1 MSTITYTI
9 TSDSNAM
16 PATYKLLSISVSN
29 EVNRI
34 SYAEMVLIDG
44 DYSKQVYSISDGDFF
59 DPGKKINISIREEGE
74 AEEEKVIFK
83 GSVVTQSLRYDQGNS
98 LLTVEM
104 SDDAIKMTTIKQSD
118 IFKDI
123 KDSELIESLIS
134 HSGVNMGTVD
144 DTKFKHERIVQYHTT
159 NWDMLL
165 SRADV
170 NGLLVTAVNGKVSAR
185 VPKLS
190 APSVKTFKLGK
201 DIIYDLDLKLDIS
214 DQYAGIQTTTWD
226 EEGHTTGKSN
236 VESFNLEQGK
246 LKAADIK
253 KISGDKAER
262 LLALVP
268 LSPEEGKAWAEARML
283 RTRLSM
289 LRGSFKI
296 GGFTSVNLLDNI
308 NLEGMG
314 LKFKGLTMVTGI
326 RHEVTENGW
335 FTHLQFGL
343 GAAGLSGTTSLTAL
357 PASGLLPGINGLQTA
372 VVEDIE
378 LDATKRVRVKVRM
391 FGAIGA
397 DKVVWA
403 RMATLGAGHERG
415 MFFWPEKNDE
425 VVLGFINDDP
435 RYPVILG
442 SLYGSKNMPP
452 VPRDE
457 TNATKGFVS
466 RKGLKLIFDDE
477 LQQVSIHTSEGNRI
491 VINENKKFIEINDV
505 NKNNITLSADGIVIN
520 AANNLVIKAEG
531 DISIKGKAVKIEGS
545 KIELK

>member
-1 MSTITYTI
+1 
-9 TSDSNAM
+9 M
-16 PATYKLLSISVSN
+16 PAGYNLLSISVSN

-44 DYSKQVYSISDGDFF
+44 DYSKQVYHISDGDFF
-59 DPGKKINISIREEGE
+59 DPGKNISISIRKEGE
-74 AEEEKVIFK
+74 AREEKVIFK
-83 GSVVTQSLRYDQGNS
+83 GSVVTHSLRYDQGNS

-104 SDDAIKMTTIKQSD
+104 SDDAIQMTTIKQSD
-118 IFKDI
+118 IFEDI
-123 KDSELIESLIS
+123 KDSELIEGLILR
-134 HSGVNMGTVD
+134 SGLTMETVD
-144 DTKFKHERIVQYHTT
+144 DTRFKHERIVQYHTT

-185 VPKLS
+185 IPKLS
-190 APSVKTFKLGK
+190 ATSVKTFKLGK

-214 DQYAGIQTTTWD
+214 DQYASIQTTTWD
-226 EEGHTTGKSN
+226 EEGHSISKSN
-236 VESFNLEQGK
+236 IESFNLAQGK

-268 LSPEEGKAWAEARML
+268 LSPPEGKAWAEARML

-289 LRGSFKI
+289 LRGSIKI
-296 GGFTSVNLLDNI
+296 EGFANLKLLDNI
-308 NLEGMG
+308 KIEGMG
-314 LKFKGLTMVTGI
+314 LKFEGLTMVTGI

-343 GAAGLSGTTSLTAL
+343 EADGLSGTASLTAL

-378 LDATKRVRVKVRM
+378 LDATKRARVKVRM

-397 DKVVWA
+397 EKVVWA

-452 VPRDE
+452 VARDE
-457 TNATKGFVS
+457 KNATKGFVS
-466 RKGLKLIFDDE
+466 RKGMKLLFDDE
-477 LQQVSIHTSEGNRI
+477 LQQISIHTSAGNQI
-491 VINENKKFIEINDV
+491 VINESQKFIEINDI
-505 NKNNITLSADGIVIN
+505 NKNTIKLNADGIVIN
-520 AANNLVIKAEG
+520 AAENLVIEAKG
-531 DISIKGKAVKIEGS
+531 DVSIKGKAVKIEGS
-545 KIELK
+545 KIEFK

>member
-1 MSTITYTI
+1 MSSITYTI
-9 TSDSNAM
+9 TSDSKAM

-59 DPGKKINISIREEGE
+59 DPGKKISISIREEGE

-123 KDSELIESLIS
+123 KDSELIEGLIS
-134 HSGVNMGTVD
+134 RSGVNKGTVD

-170 NGLLVTAVNGKVSAR
+170 NGLLVTTVNGKVSAR
-185 VPKLS
+185 IPKLS

-226 EEGHTTGKSN
+226 EESHTTDKSN

-296 GGFTSVNLLDNI
+296 GGLTSVNLLDNI

-343 GAAGLSGTTSLTAL
+343 GADGLSGTASLTAL

-372 VVEDIE
+372 IVEDIE
-378 LDATKRVRVKVRM
+378 LDATKRARVKVRM

-442 SLYGSKNMPP
+442 SLYGSKNIPP
-452 VPRDE
+452 VPRDK
-457 TNATKGFVS
+457 TNTTKGFVS

-477 LQQVSIHTSEGNRI
+477 LQQVSIHTSKGNRI
-491 VINENKKFIEINDV
+491 LINESKKFIEINDV
-505 NKNNITLSADGIVIN
+505 NKNNITLNAEGIEIN
-520 AANNLVIKAEG
+520 TANNLVIKAEG